1 MPSLRDWPYRL
12 RPKTRHC
19 RAGLQEGRPSGAV
32 NPYCPISCAVSRVR
46 SQGRILTAAMPL
58 LLIFALAI
66 PSAAQS
72 PAPAAQNVLQDRVL
86 AVVDEDPILAS
97 DLARVI
103 KLGLL
108 QPNAGEAD
116 AQFRRRALD
125 GLIEQRLQFHE
136 IDRFGFEQVP
146 VDEIAKQVAQIR
158 SRFPDD
164 ASFQKAL
171 REVGLDPKKLNQLV
185 ARQLL
190 VLTYV
195 DERLGPRVFVSLDE
209 INRYYRTVLVP
220 EVQRQGKQAPPIED
234 VREDIREVLKQQKLT
249 SEMEKWAQELRDKAD
264 VVVYPDPAA
273 GAPLPPVVKRITQP
287 AAGKKAAEKKPP
299 G

>member
-1 MPSLRDWPYRL
+1 VRARRARRL
-12 RPKTRHC
+12 RK
-19 RAGLQEGRPSGAV
+19 
-32 NPYCPISCAVSRVR
+32 
-46 SQGRILTAAMPL
+46 AAFPL
-58 LLIFALAI
+58 LLLLA
-66 PSAAQS
+66 PPAWAQT
-72 PAPAAQNVLQDRVL
+72 PAAKIALQDRVL

-97 DLARVI
+97 DLERVV

-108 QPNAGEAD
+108 QPNPGETD
-116 AQFRRRALD
+116 AQFQRRALD
-125 GLIEQRLQFHE
+125 ALIEQRLQFHE

-146 VDEIAKQVAQIR
+146 VDEIERQVAQIR
-158 SRFPDD
+158 SRFPND

-171 REVGLDPKKLNQLV
+171 SEVGLDPKKLHQLV

-195 DERLGPRVFVSLDE
+195 DERLGPRVFVSLDD
-209 INRYYRTVLVP
+209 INRYYRSVLVP
-220 EVQRQGKQAPPIED
+220 EVQRQGKQPPPIED

-264 VVVYPDPAA
+264 IVVYPDQPA

-287 AAGKKAAEKKPP
+287 AGGKKAEPKKPP
-299 G
+299 GS